1 MNKPTPQDLLNRY
14 KTLVTIA
21 MAPIRDGGDE
31 DMGGAG
37 VPYIAMDQRYI
48 PLRNTTTTWW

>member
-1 MNKPTPQDLLNRY
+1 MDNITPEALLNRY
-14 KTLVTIA
+14 KTLVTMA

-31 DMGGAG
+31 DMGDAG
-37 VPYIAMDQRYI
+37 VPYIAIDQRYI

>member
-1 MNKPTPQDLLNRY
+1 MNNPTPQDLLDRY
-14 KTLVTIA
+14 KFLVTAA

-31 DMGGAG
+31 DMGDTG
-37 VPYIAMDQRYI
+37 VPYFTIDQRYI